1 MKIPKVINPIEAR
14 HISALLKFRAVVGG
28 KKTPHLLAGRLLRQ
42 WRRFRAYTLEA

>member
-28 KKTPHLLAGRLLRQ
+28 KKTPHLLAGRLLGNGDASERIP
-42 WRRFRAYTLEA
+42 